1 MNQTDFLKFL
11 SSNNLNGAY
20 HVGKQVLNN
29 YSLPEAVSLFG
40 QQEDGIYNAYDL
52 LKFKPERVRINC
64 GATGLV
70 KTSRERIDQTETF
83 TKGRGEIRGFHQFLA
98 NPSVIVDEDY
108 FLIMYN
114 WSYDS
119 LPDMYIHLSIC
130 PVNIPNDSWSYLKD
144 SIYEIYDEGQ
154 VIDTTY
160 FTAHYVYMGQED
172 IIPKLSTIVHNQFQY
187 ENTMQPLSNH
197 YLGIISS

>member
-70 KTSRERIDQTETF
+70 KTSINHKHCIFHLLVDQ
-83 TKGRGEIRGFHQFLA
+83 INLQL
-98 NPSVIVDEDY
+98 
-108 FLIMYN
+108 
-114 WSYDS
+114 
-119 LPDMYIHLSIC
+119 
-130 PVNIPNDSWSYLKD
+130 
-144 SIYEIYDEGQ
+144 Q
-154 VIDTTY
+154 VKNNY
-160 FTAHYVYMGQED
+160 
-172 IIPKLSTIVHNQFQY
+172 
-187 ENTMQPLSNH
+187 
-197 YLGIISS
+197 